1 MTITYAKRA
10 NGIGESR
17 WQTPVAADTNRP
29 NDAPLM
35 AIDTELCIGGSRG
48 VGNATGV
55 PGGLPEGAFSDAFS
69 DAFDVVEE

>member
-1 MTITYAKRA
+1 MTITYAPKA

-17 WQTPVAADTNRP
+17 WQTPVLADTDRP

-35 AIDTELCIGGSRG
+35 AGDIELCIGGSRG

-55 PGGLPEGAFSDAFS
+55 PGGLPEGAFSAAFS
-69 DAFDVVEE
+69 AAFDVVEE